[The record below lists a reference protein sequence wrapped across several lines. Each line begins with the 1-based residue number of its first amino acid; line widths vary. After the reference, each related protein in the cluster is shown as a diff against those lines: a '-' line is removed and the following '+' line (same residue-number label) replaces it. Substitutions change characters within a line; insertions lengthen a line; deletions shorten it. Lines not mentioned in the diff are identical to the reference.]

1 MLRNRNRL
9 THTQNKLLV
18 VRVEGEGWAGS
29 LELADANYYIRN
41 GQTTRSCCIGQ
52 RTIITIL

>member
-29 LELADANYYIRN
+29 LELADANYYIQN
-41 GQTTRSCCIGQ
+41 G
-52 RTIITIL
+52 